1 MQLTGISEYYQFM
14 LSIGILGGLSSSCVW
29 TSSLATVGHWFSK
42 RRGIATG
49 IVTSAGPVGG
59 IIFPMLFERL
69 VPRVGFPWT
78 VRIIGF
84 VVIFSGVLAILLMKT
99 RLPPSHVISW
109 NANFQS
115 FTDVR
120 FILTLGAMFA
130 IDFACL
136 IPGAYITTYALA
148 KGIESTLA
156 YQLLAIIN
164 ATAVVGRLL
173 PGWLAD
179 RWGRFNVMILSSLP
193 CAITILGVWLPA
205 SGAGSIVAF
214 SALYGAFSGTAYS
227 LTPVCI
233 SQLCRMEEYGSKYGT
248 AYMAISP
255 ATLIGLPIAG
265 AILHRQA
272 DEMHFQGLI
281 LLCGLVYL
289 TSAVLF
295 TLARA
300 AGAGWRIRTVF

>member
-1 MQLTGISEYYQFM
+1 M
-14 LSIGILGGLSSSCVW
+14 LSIGILGGLSSSCIW

-42 RRGIATG
+42 RRGMATG
-49 IVTSAGPVGG
+49 IVTTAGPVGG
-59 IIFPMLFERL
+59 IIFPILFERL
-69 VPRVGFPWT
+69 VPRIGFPWT
-78 VRIIGF
+78 IRIIGF
-84 VVIFSGVLAILLMKT
+84 IGIFSGLLAILLMKT

-115 FTDVR
+115 FTDLR
-120 FILTLGAMFA
+120 FLLTLGAMFA

-136 IPGAYITTYALA
+136 IPAAYITAYALSR
-148 KGIESTLA
+148 GIQSTLA

-164 ATAVVGRLL
+164 ATAVIGRLL

-179 RWGRFNVMILSSLP
+179 HWGRFNVMILSSLP
-193 CAITILGVWLPA
+193 CAITILGLWLPGG
-205 SGAGSIVAF
+205 GAGYIIAF
-214 SALYGAFSGTAYS
+214 SAMYGLLSGTAYS

-233 SQLCRMEEYGSKYGT
+233 SQLCRTEEYGSKYGT

-255 ATLIGLPIAG
+255 ATLIGIPIAG
-265 AILHRQA
+265 AMLHRQD

-289 TSAVLF
+289 SSAVLF